1 MKTLPAGL
9 RAFANE
15 YFYTPDTV
23 ILAGL
28 VVATTPILVLFLIF
42 QRQVT
47 QGMNLG
53 AVLKG

>member
-42 QRQVT
+42 QRQVA
-47 QGMNLG
+47 QGMDLG